1 LKAFEH
7 KKCLFCG
14 SKQVKKN
21 GTRDGKQR
29 YKCTACNKCFS
40 GGSRLDPDIL
50 WQLYSE
56 GKQTAAQ
63 LAEQHGCSLKTIRRY
78 LAKAVTKAPS
88 VTPQA
93 AVNLIVDTT
102 YFGRKWGV
110 MVLYDAISKRALS
123 VLEVKSET
131 IERYRQEV
139 AALQERGVVIQS
151 IICDGR
157 SGLLQAFP
165 GIPVQM
171 CQFHQIKIIVRYLT
185 KKPKSEA
192 ARELRAL
199 ALTLTGS
206 SKDRFIENLHDWL
219 MRHEAFLNERSVNAE
234 TGRSHYTH
242 KKLRSAYHSLKRHL
256 PWLFTFEDFPALSI
270 PNTTNLLEGKFGDMK
285 RLLKCHHGLK
295 KANEIL
301 FINDYF
307 LKE

>member
-1 LKAFEH
+1 M
-7 KKCLFCG
+7 
-14 SKQVKKN
+14 
-21 GTRDGKQR
+21 GTRR
-29 YKCTACNKCFS
+29 TTCTVCGDAPCYAFLS
-40 GGSRLDPDIL
+40 I
-50 WQLYSE
+50 QLYSD

-63 LAEQHGCSLKTIRRY
+63 LAEQHGCSLKTIRRH
-78 LAKAVTKAPS
+78 LAKAVTKAPG

-93 AVNLIVDTT
+93 AVNLIIDIT

-123 VLEVKSET
+123 VLEVKNET

-165 GIPVQM
+165 DIPVQM
-171 CQFHQIKIIVRYLT
+171 CQFHQIKIIVRYLS

-199 ALTLTGS
+199 ALTLTLTGS
-206 SKDRFIENLHDWL
+206 SKDRFIEDLHDWL

-295 KANEIL
+295 KANKIL

-307 LKE
+307 AKG

>member
-1 LKAFEH
+1 MKAFEH

-29 YKCTACNKCFS
+29 YKCTACNKRFS
-40 GGSRLDPDIL
+40 GGGRLDSDTL
-50 WQLYSE
+50 WQLYSD

-63 LAEQHGCSLKTIRRY
+63 LAEQHGCSLKTIRRH
-78 LAKAVTKAPS
+78 LTKAVTKAPG
-88 VTPQA
+88 VTSQA
-93 AVNLIVDTT
+93 AVNLIMDTT
-102 YFGRKWGV
+102 YLGRKWGV

-123 VLEVKSET
+123 VLEVKNET

-165 GIPVQM
+165 DIPVQM
-171 CQFHQIKIIVRYLT
+171 CQFHQIKIIMRHLT
-185 KKPKSEA
+185 RKPKSLA
-192 ARELRAL
+192 AQALRAL
-199 ALTLTGS
+199 SLTLTETTQAAFEAAL
-206 SKDRFIENLHDWL
+206 KRWYEQYA
-219 MRHEAFLNERSVNAE
+219 AFLNERSVNEE

-242 KKLRSAYHSLKRHL
+242 KRLRTAYHSLKRHL

-295 KANEIL
+295 KANKML

-307 LKE
+307 AKG